1 MDTVNP
7 MEVLEEVSNR
17 FPKELEICTQT
28 VLIRNLQAQITQE
41 EEE

>member
-7 MEVLEEVSNR
+7 MEVLEEINNR
-17 FPKELEICTQT
+17 FPKELEICTQA
-28 VLIRNLQAQITQE
+28 VLIKNLQAQIPQE